1 MDDNLTITNQK
12 FADILFKDV
21 FDEFISYA
29 KSYGKI
35 FFQEHNFTKILHR
48 KGLSEHIC
56 KTNELP
62 FDLLR
67 EMGLW
72 YKKDMSDLR

>member
-35 FFQEHNFTKILHR
+35 FFKNTTLQKYYIEKDYQNIFVKQ
-48 KGLSEHIC
+48 
-56 KTNELP
+56 TNYHLI
-62 FDLLR
+62 
-67 EMGLW
+67 
-72 YKKDMSDLR
+72 Y